1 MKKEKIKVE
10 KEPKFK
16 TRKIKKL
23 KEPKVKINSVE
34 ELLPPSYRPL
44 SSWNYFWR
52 TLLYIIPVI
61 GWAFMIAYAANG
73 KSRHGRAFARGFII
87 FTVLLIAAVAAAFGL
102 GLLKF

>member
-52 TLLYIIPVI
+52 TLLYIIPVL
-61 GWAFMIAYAANG
+61 GWTFMILHAING
-73 KSRHGRAFARGFII
+73 KSRHGRSFARGFVF
-87 FTVLLIAAVAAAFGL
+87 FTVLLIAGVITALAT
-102 GLLKF
+102 GLLKI

>member
-16 TRKIKKL
+16 TKKIKPVKT
-23 KEPKVKINSVE
+23 PKAKNAIE
-34 ELLPPSYRPL
+34 DLLPPSYRPL
-44 SSWNYFWR
+44 STWSYIGR
-52 TLLYIIPVI
+52 SVLYIIPVI

-102 GLLKF
+102 GILKF